1 MLRSTLPSVAALATL
16 ALLACAQTSP
26 PQPMTTAPV
35 VSATATDPSATPTPT
50 PTTTTTPTPTP
61 TTTTTLGSPPVS
73 ATTPPAASDGADPQ
87 FRACKADSDC
97 AAVPLAGCCDNG
109 RRVAVAVAQKD
120 AYAQAN
126 ACTRKRPICPMF
138 RVRDQRVSYCDAQAH
153 LCSLRQ
159 P

>member
-16 ALLACAQTSP
+16 ALLACAQTSQ
-26 PQPMTTAPV
+26 PQPMTTAPT
-35 VSATATDPSATPTPT
+35 VSAAAADPSATPTPT
-50 PTTTTTPTPTP
+50 STPTSTSTSTSTPTPS
-61 TTTTTLGSPPVS
+61 SPPVS
-73 ATTPPAASDGADPQ
+73 ATTPPAAADGADLQ
-87 FRACKADSDC
+87 FRACKADSEC

-109 RRVAVAVAQKD
+109 RRVAVAVSQKD

-138 RVRDQRVSYCDAQAH
+138 RVRDQRVSYCDTQAH